1 MSRRAEIERNTK
13 ETKIKIALELDG
25 TGKAE
30 LHSGIG
36 FFDHMLDGFARH
48 GLFDL
53 TVDVDGDL
61 DVDCHHTVEDTG
73 IVLGN
78 AIREAVGDKKGIR
91 RYGSCILPMDEAL
104 VLCAVDLSGRPY
116 YVSDASFS
124 APMIGDLDTET
135 ISEFFYAVSY
145 SAAINLHFKVFSGS
159 NSHHICEAMFKA
171 FAKALDAAI
180 DGDSRVLI
188 VGAGLIG
195 LKCAEG
201 ISDKVKS
208 ITVVDLANRIL
219 PSILDVEGSEIVK
232 EHIEEHGV
240 EFILEDSVAEFK
252 DGVATLNSGKTVEY
266 DVVVIAV
273 GVRPNTSLVSEAG
286 GEVNR
291 GIATDLKCQT
301 TISDVYAAGDCA
313 ESLNSATGEHQVLA
327 LLPNAYMQGHAA
339 GVNMA
344 GGEELYDK
352 AIPMNSIGFWGLHV
366 ITAGDYSGEE
376 IVTREGSKYKKLVV
390 SDNLLKGFI
399 LIDNIERAGIYTRL
413 VRDKIALDEI
423 DFEAIAENPG
433 EMAFS
438 RAVRKEDLGGV
449 KQ

>member
-1 MSRRAEIERNTK
+1 MKYDYFIIGNSTAAVGCIEGIREIDK
-13 ETKIKIALELDG
+13 EGSICVVTDENYRVYGRPLISYYLWNKTTEKNMLAYRPENFYKKNGVDLILG
-25 TGKAE
+25 TKAE
-30 LHSGIG
+30 KIDPEKKEVSLSDGSKHKYGKLLVATGSSPFIPPMNG
-36 FFDHMLDGFARH
+36 LDSVEKKFN
-48 GLFDL
+48 FM
-53 TVDVDGDL
+53 TL
-61 DVDCHHTVEDTG
+61 DD
-73 IVLGN
+73 
-78 AIREAVGDKKGIR
+78 
-91 RYGSCILPMDEAL
+91 
-104 VLCAVDLSGRPY
+104 
-116 YVSDASFS
+116 
-124 APMIGDLDTET
+124 
-135 ISEFFYAVSY
+135 
-145 SAAINLHFKVFSGS
+145 
-159 NSHHICEAMFKA
+159 
-171 FAKALDAAI
+171 AKALDAAI